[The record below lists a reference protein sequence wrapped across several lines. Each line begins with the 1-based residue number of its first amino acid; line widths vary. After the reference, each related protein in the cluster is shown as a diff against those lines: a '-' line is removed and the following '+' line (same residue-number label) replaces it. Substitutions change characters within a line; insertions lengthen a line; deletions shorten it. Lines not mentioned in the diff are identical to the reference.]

1 MIIPENK
8 LTLCFVKL
16 FHIERIV
23 RKRNWEE
30 AERFC
35 QALGGH
41 LPSFHHMNEIK
52 EFLHFL
58 MDQFR

>member
-1 MIIPENK
+1 MIIPEDK
-8 LTLCFVKL
+8 ITLYFVKV
-16 FHIERIV
+16 FHVERIV

-41 LPSFHHMNEIK
+41 LPSFSHVDEIK
-52 EFLHFL
+52 EFLHVL